1 MIDTTESAFGLAQ
14 SLLDAIPE
22 ACLLLSYDAPLLANT
37 AFFSASG
44 YPPGTFNNRC
54 PGSLIAPHYRQAF
67 IDAVRQVE
75 SGNPLPALILETLHQ
90 DGTSTPVLF
99 HLKKF
104 DHPLLS
110 GILVTHA
117 DISANGPI
125 GRDFLRTQAQLEAIV
140 RMLPLIAF
148 ILDKNLVIV
157 ELLATRRGM
166 QGLTGSEYSGKHLFE
181 LFPESIG
188 NHLAELVSQTLADS
202 EEHVT
207 EYELD
212 LIGDHHWFE
221 ARARALESHKSP
233 ACNTLI
239 IILDITERHKSFH
252 RIRKNEARYRAIVNT
267 LPDAVCRW
275 LPDLKLTFVNDSYCG
290 LFGQRDHLIGHRWTE
305 FLPKNEISTI
315 EDRYA
320 ILVKSPQTITY
331 EHPIIDIHGNTRI
344 IVWTETPIFSSDGTL
359 LEYQSIGRDI
369 TSQRSMEFRLA
380 RHESVLHSII
390 HSIPN
395 PVFYKDVEG
404 RYMGCNPAYARLLG
418 LQETEIVGQ
427 TINNIIPP
435 ELGDKLHKSDGLIL
449 SGSEEDSFQVDL
461 TGPDGL
467 DHRVLINKAPFQDDH
482 GNLAGIVGVITDIS
496 ERLAIELYHADTTA
510 YLTILSSL
518 RAPGRESGDY
528 PRLLDEICTNFRNLS
543 GVWFEH
549 NRASLTAIAESGFI
563 CDSASFL
570 GMQCSPVS
578 DFLGT
583 VLQSEKHRLCQD
595 LTELED
601 SSVWCHTALANG
613 IRSALAIPC
622 TPGEEPAGCYL
633 FLAKRPDELSP
644 GRMNHIRL
652 LVEELTRI
660 TCEAVWR
667 KNVAKQETHLQA
679 QLIQAQKLE
688 SIGIMAGG
696 VAHEINN
703 PLTGMINY
711 AQLILDRMPPSH
723 SDLREYSNEIIAEG
737 ERITRIVRNLLA
749 FSRQENAPARLYSS
763 SEIISRISLL
773 SKKILEKSQ
782 IELCISIDKNIPDI
796 HCRGE
801 EIAQVILNLVIN
813 ARDALNERYPDWS
826 PDKKV
831 CLMAGSH
838 PQLADWVRFSVEDHG
853 NGIPEEI
860 RGKIFD
866 PFFSTKTRETGTGL
880 GLSVSY
886 GIIQAHHGSLNFT
899 SIMGK
904 GTTFTVDLPCH
915 PPLENPAS

>member
-1 MIDTTESAFGLAQ
+1 MHDTTESAYSLAQ
-14 SLLDAIPE
+14 SLLNAIPE
-22 ACLLLSYDAPLLANT
+22 ACLLFSYDAPLLANV
-37 AFFSASG
+37 AFFSTSG
-44 YPPGTFNNRC
+44 YSSDTFRKVC
-54 PGSLIAPHYRQAF
+54 PGALIAPHYRQAF
-67 IDAVRQVE
+67 MNAFHQIE
-75 SGNPLPALILETLHQ
+75 NGNPIPPLILETLQQ

-104 DHPLLS
+104 EHPLLS

-117 DISANGPI
+117 DIASRGPV
-125 GRDFLRTQAQLEAIV
+125 GREFLRNQAQLEAIV
-140 RMLPLIAF
+140 RMLPLIAC
-148 ILDKNLVIV
+148 ILDSNLVIL
-157 ELLATRRGM
+157 EILATRREI

-181 LFPESIG
+181 IFPESIG
-188 NHLAELVSQTLADS
+188 NQLAELVSLTKADS
-202 EEHVT
+202 DEHVT

-212 LIGDHHWFE
+212 LVGDRHWFE
-221 ARARALESHKSP
+221 ARARSLESHGTPSG
-233 ACNTLI
+233 NTLI
-239 IILDITERHKSFH
+239 IILDITERHKSLH
-252 RIRKNEARYRAIVNT
+252 TIRKNEARYRAIVNT

-275 LPDLKLTFVNDSYCG
+275 LPDLTLTFVNDSYCS
-290 LFGQRDHLIGHRWTE
+290 LFGQRDEIIGHRWTK
-305 FLPKNEISTI
+305 FLPENEIPSVERQYTI
-315 EDRYA
+315 L
-320 ILVKSPQTITY
+320 IKSPRTITY
-331 EHPIIDIHGNTRI
+331 EHSIIDTNGNRRI
-344 IVWTETPIFSSDGTL
+344 IVWTETPIFAPDGSL
-359 LEYQSIGRDI
+359 LEFQSIGRDI
-369 TSQRSMEFRLA
+369 TSQRSMENRLA
-380 RHESVLHSII
+380 HHKSVLHSII
-390 HSIPN
+390 HAIPN

-418 LQETEIVGQ
+418 LHESDIVGH
-427 TINNIIPP
+427 TISDTIPLDLV
-435 ELGDKLHKSDGLIL
+435 EKLRSSDSQIL
-449 SGSEEDSFQVDL
+449 SGTEEDSFQIDI
-461 TGPDGL
+461 TGSDGIEN
-467 DHRVLINKAPFQDDH
+467 RVLINKAAFHDDH
-482 GNLAGIVGVITDIS
+482 GNVAGIVGVITDIS

-528 PRLLDEICTNFRNLS
+528 PRLLDEICANFQNLS
-543 GVWFEH
+543 GVWFEY
-549 NRASLTAIAESGFI
+549 NQASLTAIAESGFI

-583 VLQSEKHRLCQD
+583 VLQSGKSRLCQD
-595 LTELED
+595 LAELDE
-601 SSVWCHTALANG
+601 SCVWHHTVLVNG

-622 TPGEEPAGCYL
+622 MLDDDPAGCYL
-633 FLAKRPDELSP
+633 FLARRPEELSSA
-644 GRMNHIRL
+644 RMNHIRL

-679 QLIQAQKLE
+679 QLVQAQKLE

-711 AQLILDRMPPSH
+711 AQLILDRMPSGYPE
-723 SDLREYSNEIIAEG
+723 LRDYSNEIISEG

-763 SEIISRISLL
+763 TEIISRISLL
-773 SKKILEKSQ
+773 SNKILEKSQ
-782 IELCISIDKNIPDI
+782 IELCIRIDETLPNI

-831 CLMAGSH
+831 CITAGPH
-838 PQLADWVRFSVEDHG
+838 PQLANWIRFSVEDHG
-853 NGIPEEI
+853 DGIPEEI

-886 GIIQAHHGSLNFT
+886 GIIQAHHGFLNFT

-904 GTTFTVDLPCH
+904 GTTFTVDLPCQ